1 MKLYIA
7 RDKDGM
13 ARLYSG
19 EPWKNE
25 PTGTFHGAVTIMM
38 LYEEFPEI
46 TWENS
51 PQQVELKLINNGNQ
65 D

>member
-13 ARLYSG
+13 LWLYDG

-25 PTGTFHGAVTIMM
+25 PTGTFHGAIRLITI
-38 LYEEFPEI
+38 YWGFPEV

-51 PQQVELKLINNGNQ
+51 PQKVGLKLIKK
-65 D
+65 